1 MSIFQNKKHYIF
13 DFDGTLVDSM
23 PYFSQNLLEF
33 LQQQKVDFPADII
46 KIVTPLG
53 YPGMARCF
61 QKDLGMDMTQEQIIK
76 LTQAAV
82 YPAYRDVIPLKEG
95 VYDYLR
101 QLKERGCKLHV
112 LTASPHLVVDPCLQ
126 RLEIIDWF
134 DNIWSCEDFGTTKAD
149 PEIYKMAAREIGA
162 PVSEVAFF
170 DDNLG
175 ALQTAKRAGMVTVGV
190 YDASSE
196 EVAEDIRHTAD
207 RYIVSFGELMED

>member
-1 MSIFQNKKHYIF
+1 MSIFEGKKHFIF

-33 LQQQKVDFPADII
+33 LQQQKVDFPPDII

-61 QKDLGMDMTQEQIIK
+61 QEDLGMDMPQEQIIK

-82 YPAYRDVIPLKEG
+82 YPAYRDIIPLKEG

-101 QLKERGCKLHV
+101 QLKDRGCKLHV

-126 RLEIIDWF
+126 RLGVFDWF
-134 DNIWSCEDFGTTKAD
+134 DFIWSCEDFGMKKSD
-149 PEIYKMAAREIGA
+149 PEIYCQAMERIGDTIESA
-162 PVSEVAFF
+162 VFF
-170 DDNLG
+170 DDNIHSV
-175 ALQTAKRAGMVTVGV
+175 QTAMKAGMKAVGC
-190 YDASSE
+190 YDPTGEEFAQELSAS
-196 EVAEDIRHTAD
+196 AD
-207 RYIVSFGELMED
+207 LYIHSFQELCD